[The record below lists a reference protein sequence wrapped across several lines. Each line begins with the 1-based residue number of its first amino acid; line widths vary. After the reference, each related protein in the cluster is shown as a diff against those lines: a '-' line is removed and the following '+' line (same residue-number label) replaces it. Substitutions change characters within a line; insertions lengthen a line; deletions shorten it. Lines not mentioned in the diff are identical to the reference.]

1 MTEQQRE
8 AGADV
13 PEDVP
18 QSENVDE
25 RAVKC
30 APGVTP
36 EVQEGRDRMRARSN
50 PKSQLSSSGMQKRK
64 VQNMTVR
71 TSSK

>member
-25 RAVKC
+25 
-30 APGVTP
+30 TP
-36 EVQEGRDRMRARSN
+36 KVQERRGRMHARSN
-50 PKSQLSSSGMQKRK
+50 PEVPAEQQWDGPE
-64 VQNMTVR
+64 
-71 TSSK
+71 